1 MNKFSGQKSSLKNR
15 RVALALAATFFVST
29 QGPIFVGLASPSFF
43 VRPSLGVSRTPL
55 GVMSFGAPGFGEV
68 SDAINLAN
76 GNVYLGTDTLSK
88 NNTPSSDASNANSI
102 GGAGW
107 TTTNRVRL
115 NGFSST
121 LTSAPGSL
129 GLELGDQS
137 TMSFQKQASVDWG
150 NAPKWIQRYQSAIGA
165 SFSFYKIDAKDG
177 VAFQPDWIVLRIK
190 AGETTFA
197 HYYAANGMRYTF
209 GFDGIN
215 ADFMQSSDQ
224 QYRSAKRGQPEGRPM
239 DGSTPFINGAW
250 PGTDFSYY
258 DTGKGLISVIRDEYG
273 RTTRYEWNANQTLR
287 QINELVTDPQNA
299 DSYTRRTDFTY
310 LPSNLISTVTYTAK
324 DGRGG
329 SLVRTVGFTYESDG
343 RINKI
348 TRATKGGSRNT
359 SYFYNATNKQLV
371 ARVSTTDGGGA
382 LLEPDVFYNYSGSGY
397 EATFVPGLST
407 TVVDTTVSSN
417 NCPNPATGSMLVP
430 NDGGNDGQAVF
441 LGCNVSVAT
450 YTVPAGVQN
459 ARYRV
464 SLRAKA
470 QELDGPP
477 IAEVKLNGTTIAV
490 PSWTGNTYRDGD
502 IAEATVKAGDL
513 ITVGFT
519 NDKCGTDV
527 LPCNAENDRNLFVDT
542 ITLNKIGATLNT
554 ATNTFSDAAA
564 TDSIATNVPGNGNVA
579 VILPND
585 LVKGFYT
592 IRVRGRGDQYQGAPI
607 LEVKQD
613 GAVIATASVPST
625 TYRTYTMGGA
635 NLVPGGTLAVNFPND
650 FANAGGDRNLY
661 VDNIELEQVYST
673 QKKSRI
679 LSVTQGDK
687 AQEYEI
693 DQFDRLRRKSVTD
706 TNSIAGT
713 VKTLEWRYEYY
724 KSGNLALEIEP
735 SGKTTHYAY
744 DLQGRLVRSTVYKSN
759 PFGPNYQPMVDAGLE
774 VTGDADYVFAR
785 GDRVNLKVTV
795 VNDLSRQGV
804 AWTFKD
810 DGGSA
815 MSPSNFSETAA
826 SSVNS
831 DGVYTLTA
839 SFDAPNFAVTWSDS
853 SSPKT
858 RTGYSIALRTKNG
871 GVVKQITYAVS
882 TKVRSLALT
891 NVPSYVIIAPSCV
904 QSAISYNSG
913 NAQCDSSLTVGGSA
927 EVYPQFAGL
936 DSSLVFDWV
945 AGPPGLALPSNSPT
959 IALPYPSDANFARD
973 HPDDQSLTLRACSAV
988 ERDFCTTQ
996 TIQIRYMS
1004 LQNTDSGDLTSDRW
1018 DSPSPGPVPSQG
1030 SLPTYVQLAKN
1041 EYKKLA
1047 VRIRNKP
1054 NNYSVPVSWSI
1065 TNWYSYMNDD
1075 YYARLVGDPLAVG
1088 PYHDNDYRGVLDQN
1102 GCFTAPSVGHDGAL
1116 WYYRSERR
1124 YILIRATLPVSGQY
1138 IENWFQIN
1146 HNDNAPTGFVPFCGP
1161 LRALIIGSPPPA
1173 NGNPSTIGYSNWG
1186 NIIGSGG
1193 FKTPFSLGFE
1203 TTVEFS
1209 STVQPGYET
1218 LQRLIYDSTN
1228 RLVSSYRRGTLT
1240 PISAGGLVTQYKGV
1254 EQSNAYAQTAY
1265 TDTVSNQ
1272 TFELLNKV
1280 TSTTY
1285 VGGTLS
1291 RAGAEP
1297 SGYALDMTGAYR
1309 KRWSERNFN
1318 DRGLPSQEYAYPN
1331 IDNYYVG
1338 TTWKYWST
1346 DASDNVS
1353 GLVTATLPAVP
1364 GSTALTAVQYPDQV
1378 SQINIGTNQF
1388 GNFGSVQSKV
1398 QSFVYDVLGNPVQV
1412 TLEGV
1417 VGDVTSTVTAEVAA
1431 TATTP
1436 KIPSA
1441 TTAITVTK
1449 WNRVTDRGFNG
1460 FGQSI
1465 WERVTLQDSAGVVK
1479 NLGSERGMTYA
1490 ATGELLSEW
1499 SGNPKNLTKYSFNA
1513 SNRLTTAQRG
1523 VGDGTWS
1530 ATSVLNPVRQEMQ
1543 YAYDEFGR
1551 PSNVKEK
1558 NQTAT
1563 TTTYDSLDRTIKV
1576 VKPDGSSVQTQYA
1589 VTGSASEVKVFKPGG
1604 TLKTTTSSTFESLGR
1619 LTAQTMTPTDG
1630 SPSYSLSYQ
1639 FDIYGRTLA
1648 ITHSDTSLSASDLER
1663 TTAMLYDE
1671 EGNLTFQ
1678 RGMTMRGADGGF
1690 VGTADSRQAATQMI
1704 YDNSNRRIETRVRL
1718 YGAGSTVDAGTDTAT
1733 TRARYDAFGNLF
1745 ETTDANGYTSSLA
1758 FDAAGNAFASSRTL
1772 WKGTEAAEIPGKSTG
1787 TFAVTGAAFDA
1798 AGRAVKV
1805 VDAAGGIKQVRYD
1818 TLGNKTAEVDERG
1831 YVTKGYTYTDDG
1843 LPLGVWEPK
1852 FGAGSTAQIG
1862 SFNFANPGVQSGTT
1876 NPSGHVLTQFYVYDA
1891 TTNRPY
1897 PNKILRAVASDT
1909 GQLTNT
1915 GTGGAETSYTY
1926 DWAGRVKTATLPADA
1941 QGTTHT
1947 ITQSYDESGNTTQVI
1962 DADGFTTTFKFD
1974 YRNKVTEQKLL
1985 ARSGNTTDSSAG
1997 LSGGLTSSFKYD
2009 AFGNLIQKNERGLIT
2024 DYAYNSLGKAVAESR
2039 PRKSGVSLATAG
2051 FKRFAY
2057 RLDGEKVGESNYS
2070 YAGTFVNQPSTQVTV
2085 TAVPAD
2091 FATAGNR
2098 MVFELDPGARV
2109 VKEAS
2114 YGYFYRPS
2122 GIAGTDNTNYNTA
2135 LQTEKIVSYT
2145 YNGLNLRV
2153 KRDFDGNPFINAN
2166 QRDATGL
2173 FLRKRGLAP
2182 WISPSYD
2189 NDADTAYR
2197 TYSRY
2202 DNRGKLLEQ
2211 YDQNAAITGTNSF
2224 NRFTYEYSPS
2234 QRESKVSRDVRV
2246 RVPAMRQAAG
2256 GAWADATLG
2265 GTILLAAT
2273 VGSTTTTFNERD
2285 LLLKTTVSDQSANNI
2300 KDLSAAISRV
2310 TDYLYFADGSKKQ
2323 VTVNDAQTSG
2333 GNSTVKYTYDLR
2345 GREIKLED
2353 SNGAKDSRR
2362 DASDVLLPANQRV
2375 NIAGTATTNTKY
2387 NGGGVTETK
2396 VTDQAGKCYYQE
2408 NKTTTLSGMPVENK
2422 EWTWEPDFDGY
2433 THPGFACGTGT
2444 PSKTTVNVYNVEG
2457 MPLKKTINSSPTHY
2471 EAYESFKGDVTAN
2484 VVTDVS
2490 YETQFGYPKQTV
2502 TKINQAQ
2509 TGAFWEQI
2517 GTNTVCT
2524 DIAIQVFNDSRN
2536 GASVT
2541 STFCDGHTATVN
2553 VPPATF
2559 DANGILITKGEATR
2573 SEATREQVPV
2583 YGYSAVRTVNQD
2595 EKVKT
2600 YTLTTNAVGRSIAE
2614 SMATTVK
2621 GAAVT
2626 EAGDGTKTYVLD
2638 SQGNRLKAFG
2648 GTSDGFIKRYSAD
2661 DRAENF
2667 FKWQGTA
2674 AEPYAAY
2681 NDFRFDPAGQQ
2692 VLSSTGGLK
2701 QLVSTVKYEIVRDS
2715 SVGHFAESQ
2724 VQFVRKR
2731 VGKTGNWIA
2740 VPAAQDYAN
2749 AANDLTKDGSY
2760 SPADGIV
2767 DGVDWSPVV
2776 PFSVTPNTGG
2786 SYTLEAPTKPLSAQ
2800 TGIDPSSVTPPN
2812 TSATPNT
2819 SVGSGQVTAPG
2830 GSNAV
2835 PNTPNQV
2842 TPPAEP
2848 GGSGDQPT
2856 LKPQSTSAGSEGN
2869 TVSTPA
2875 VGVIVTTTAPEQ
2887 KPAASSGTN
2896 PPAPS
2901 NTPASAPSAS
2911 KPTTATQPLQAP
2923 SSVLPTS
2930 VSGTN
2935 ASSVTTP
2942 ASSSSSV
2949 TPNTGVNSSAVSA
2962 PSTTVTPNTGANT
2975 SSVAPPSATN
2985 QPLPPATNIP
2995 TPSGVTVKPG
3005 NEVSGSANNAPK
3017 FVIPF
3022 TLTEVSTGIE
3032 FNQFVSWWNNSIENG
3047 RSCNDQYARDT
3058 RAAAQKIGTDEA
3070 RFLAD
3075 LRIAMYVVIGKAF
3088 GANSPEMRHFINV
3101 SHQLALDL
3109 ACNKKEQI
3117 EFYMDLALNYFISAI
3132 KGQNKGQFSQIL
3144 NQLDYSLAFSK
3155 ANGKSIGSNREIW
3168 ASFGKLKTPV
3178 FNFSSNNQSV
3188 LKGILASLNGI
3199 IKSFPGTAP
3208 TGNGVPGSM
3217 VANGQQRLNEA
3228 QVNDSAS
3235 RRAQAN
3241 GEWDTGGTKS
3251 APCNSFSGDTKVWV
3265 AKQASDSS
3273 VRRSHPADAKESAKQ
3288 KSSRGIS
3295 SLKVSATSLLTTIAI
3310 SSVVVG
3316 TPVLAFNQQTTKQEI
3331 RPVTATHLHTD
3342 PVIVTLRLETTDGQR
3357 ETLKTTPEHPFAVR
3371 VGQDGQ
3377 INWVNAIDL
3386 NKGQSI
3392 ARANGESGR
3401 LISRNVEARQEPM
3414 YNLSVDD
3421 DHTYH
3426 VGDKRWLVH
3435 NSACE
3440 NLVLGFGKEVQN
3452 QIDREGGVRWGKG
3465 WGDGLE
3471 NYDFPELFLETL
3483 ADPNTKATFVFRP
3496 GMDLNAALDG
3506 GLRAETQGLFA
3517 GNYTNWEL
3525 YQIQQHPEWWDRIT
3539 WVDPQGKPID
3549 NPFLPAPK
3557 K

>member
-1 MNKFSGQKSSLKNR
+1 MSKFQAQRNSLKSR
-15 RVALALAATFFVST
+15 RIALALAATFFVST
-29 QGPIFVGLASPSFF
+29 QGPIFVGLAAPGFF
-43 VRPSLGVSRTPL
+43 VRPNLGVSRTPL

-88 NNTPSSDASNANSI
+88 NNTPSSDPSNANSI

-137 TMSFQKQASVDWG
+137 TMSFQKQASVDWVS
-150 NAPKWIQRYQSAIGA
+150 APKWIQRYQSAIGA
-165 SFSFYKIDAKDG
+165 AFSFYKIDAKDG

-197 HYYAANGMRYTF
+197 HYYAANGTRYTF

-215 ADFMQSSDQ
+215 ADFMQSLDQ
-224 QYRSAKRGQPEGRPM
+224 QYRSAKQGRPEGRPM
-239 DGSTPFINGAW
+239 DGSSPFINGAW

-273 RTTRYEWNANQTLR
+273 RTTRYEWNANQTLK
-287 QINELVTDPQNA
+287 QINELVTDPLNA
-299 DSYTRRTDFTY
+299 DSYTRRTDFAY

-329 SLVRTVGFTYESDG
+329 TLARTVSFAYESDG
-343 RINKI
+343 RISKI
-348 TRATKGGSRNT
+348 TRATKGGSRIT
-359 SYFYNATNKQLV
+359 SYFYNAANKQLV

-397 EATFVPGLST
+397 EAAFVPGLST
-407 TVVDTTVSSN
+407 TVVDTTVNSN

-441 LGCNVSVAT
+441 LGCNASVAT

-477 IAEVKLNGTTIAV
+477 IAEVKLNGTTIAT

-554 ATNTFSDAAA
+554 STNTFTDAAA

-592 IRVRGRGDQYQGAPI
+592 IRVRARGDQYQGAPI

-613 GAVIATASVPST
+613 GATIASTTVPSA
-625 TYRTYTMGGA
+625 TYKTYTVGGA
-635 NLVPGGTLAVNFPND
+635 NLIPGGTLAVNFPND
-650 FANAGGDRNLY
+650 FANTGGDRNLY

-724 KSGNLALEIEP
+724 KSGNLALEVEP

-744 DLQGRLVRSTVYKSN
+744 DLQGRLVRSAVYKSN
-759 PFGPNYQPMVDAGLE
+759 PFGPNYQPTVDAGLE
-774 VTGDADYVFAR
+774 ITGDADYVFAR

-815 MSPSNFSETAA
+815 MSPSNFNESA
-826 SSVNS
+826 STSVNS

-839 SFDAPNFAVTWSDS
+839 SFDAPNFAVSWSDS

-913 NAQCDSSLTVGGSA
+913 NAQCDSGLTVGGSA

-959 IALPYPSDANFARD
+959 IALPYPSDPNFARD

-1004 LQNTDSGDLTSDRW
+1004 LQNTDSGDLPSDRW

-1088 PYHDNDYRGVLDQN
+1088 TYHDNDYRGVLDQN

-1186 NIIGSGG
+1186 NVIGSGG
-1193 FKTPFSLGFE
+1193 SGTPISLGFE
-1203 TTVEFS
+1203 SSLEFIS
-1209 STVQPGYET
+1209 AVQPGYET
-1218 LQRLIYDSTN
+1218 LQRLAYDNTN
-1228 RLVSSYRRGTLT
+1228 RIISSYRRGTLT
-1240 PISAGGLVTQYKGV
+1240 PINAGGLVTQYKGV
-1254 EQSNAYAQTAY
+1254 EQTNAYSQTVY
-1265 TDTVSNQ
+1265 TDTGSNQ
-1272 TFELLNKV
+1272 AFELLNKV

-1291 RAGAEP
+1291 QSGAEP

-1346 DASDNVS
+1346 DAGGNVS
-1353 GLVTATLPAVP
+1353 SLVTATLPAVP
-1364 GSTALTAVQYPDQV
+1364 GTTALTALQYPDQV
-1378 SQINIGTNQF
+1378 SQINIDTNQF
-1388 GNFGSVQSKV
+1388 GNLSNSVQSKV
-1398 QSFVYDVLGNPVQV
+1398 QRFAYDALGNPVQV

-1417 VGDVTSTVTAEVAA
+1417 AGDVTSTVTAEVAA
-1431 TATTP
+1431 TATAP
-1436 KIPSA
+1436 KIPG
-1441 TTAITVTK
+1441 TTTDITATK

-1460 FGQSI
+1460 FGQTI
-1465 WERVTLQDSAGVVK
+1465 WERVTLQDGAGVVK

-1499 SGNPKNLTKYSFNA
+1499 SGNAKNLTKYSYNA

-1530 ATSVLNPVRQEMQ
+1530 ASSVLNPVRQEMQ

-1551 PSNVKEK
+1551 PSSVKEK

-1563 TTTYDSLDRTIKV
+1563 TTTYDSLDRTIKA

-1589 VTGSASEVKVFKPGG
+1589 VAGSASEVKAFKPGG
-1604 TLKTTTSSTFESLGR
+1604 TLKTTTSSTFDSLGR
-1619 LTAQTMTPTDG
+1619 LTTETMTPTDG
-1630 SPSYSLSYQ
+1630 SPSYTLSYQ
-1639 FDIYGRTLA
+1639 YDIYGRTLA
-1648 ITHSDTSLSASDLER
+1648 VTHSDTSLSASDLER
-1663 TTAMLYDE
+1663 TTAMQYDE

-1678 RGMTMRGADGGF
+1678 RGMTMRGVDGGF
-1690 VGTADSRQAATQMI
+1690 VGTADSRQAATQMV

-1718 YGAGSTVDAGTDTAT
+1718 YGAGTTVDAGTDTAT

-1745 ETTDANGYTSSLA
+1745 ETRDANGYTSSLA

-1772 WKGTEAAEIPGKSTG
+1772 WKGTEAAEIPGKGAS
-1787 TFAVTGAAFDA
+1787 TFAITGAAFDA

-1852 FGAGSTAQIG
+1852 FGAGSAAQIG
-1862 SFNFANPGVQSGTT
+1862 SYNFANPAVQSGTT
-1876 NPSGHVLTQFYVYDA
+1876 NPSGHVLTQFNIYDA

-1897 PNKILRAVASDT
+1897 PTKILRAVASDT

-1915 GTGGAETSYTY
+1915 GTGGAESSYTY

-1985 ARSGNTTDSSAG
+1985 ARSGNATDSSAG

-2009 AFGNLIQKNERGLIT
+2009 AFGNLTQKNERGLIT

-2039 PRKSGVSLATAG
+2039 PRKSSVSLSTAG

-2057 RLDGEKVGESNYS
+2057 RLDGEKVGETNYS

-2098 MVFELDPGARV
+2098 MVFELDPGTRV

-2114 YGYFYRPS
+2114 YGYFHRPS
-2122 GIAGTDNTNYNTA
+2122 GLAGTDITNYNTA

-2182 WISPSYD
+2182 WPSPSYD

-2211 YDQNAAITGTNSF
+2211 YDQNAAITATNSF
-2224 NRFTYEYSPS
+2224 NRFTYEYSSS
-2234 QRESKVSRDVRV
+2234 QRESKVSRDIRV
-2246 RVPAMRQAAG
+2246 RAPAMRQASG
-2256 GAWADATLG
+2256 GAWADTTLG

-2300 KDLSAAISRV
+2300 KDLSAATSRV

-2345 GREIKLED
+2345 GREVKLED
-2353 SNGAKDSRR
+2353 SNGGRDSRR
-2362 DASDVLLPANQRV
+2362 DEKDQLLPVAIQNNISGIATILTEYLGGGQKRSIVKDGSGVCKYQDDRMLTLGGQVAERKEWEFQPNDSDKGVSYAAFSCGQNSPTRHLIMKYTASGDTAQTSIDYASTNVELARYFFGTSTTKQTNVLTYDNQFGQNTQEV
-2375 NIAGTATTNTKY
+2375 GTIITNNFGKNWETAEVCTNQTIAVTNT
-2387 NGGGVTETK
+2387 GDAAVT
-2396 VTDQAGKCYYQE
+2396 VD
-2408 NKTTTLSGMPVENK
+2408 
-2422 EWTWEPDFDGY
+2422 
-2433 THPGFACGTGT
+2433 
-2444 PSKTTVNVYNVEG
+2444 
-2457 MPLKKTINSSPTHY
+2457 
-2471 EAYESFKGDVTAN
+2471 
-2484 VVTDVS
+2484 
-2490 YETQFGYPKQTV
+2490 
-2502 TKINQAQ
+2502 
-2509 TGAFWEQI
+2509 
-2517 GTNTVCT
+2517 
-2524 DIAIQVFNDSRN
+2524 
-2536 GASVT
+2536 
-2541 STFCDGHTATVN
+2541 STFCDGSSSSVTIAPHSTG
-2553 VPPATF
+2553 F
-2559 DANGILITKGEATR
+2559 R
-2573 SEATREQVPV
+2573 SEAVRRMVDVGWGADGSFNESITRL
-2583 YGYSAVRTVNQD
+2583 
-2595 EKVKT
+2595 KT
-2600 YTLTTNAVGRSIAE
+2600 TTTIFNKNGNSVSEGRNTLKNGQSVIE
-2614 SMATTVK
+2614 D
-2621 GAAVT
+2621 
-2626 EAGDGTKTYVLD
+2626 GDGQSNFILA
-2638 SQGNRLKAFG
+2638 SNGNRIKVLG
-2648 GTSDGFIKRYSAD
+2648 GKYADYVKRHDADGQ
-2661 DRAENF
+2661 AEMF
-2667 FKWQGTA
+2667 FKWLGTISDPIA
-2674 AEPYAAY
+2674 QYS
-2681 NDFRFDPAGQQ
+2681 DFRRDPLGSEI
-2692 VLSSTGGLK
+2692 LSSTAGLK
-2701 QLVSTVKYEIVRDS
+2701 QILNTTKYEIVRDS
-2715 SVGHFAESQ
+2715 NASYFTQGDLQ
-2724 VQFVRKR
+2724 GIRKR
-2731 VGKTGNWIA
+2731 VGKYGNYATIA
-2740 VPAAQDYAN
+2740 ASDDYNSAQNSSIRDE
-2749 AANDLTKDGSY
+2749 SY
-2760 SPADGIV
+2760 TLADGIV
-2767 DGVDWSPVV
+2767 DGVKWSAVV
-2776 PFSVTPNTGG
+2776 PFSVVPNTSGQ
-2786 SYTLEAPTKPLSAQ
+2786 YVLEAPQKPLSTQ

-2812 TSATPNT
+2812 SSAIPN
-2819 SVGSGQVTAPG
+2819 SGG
-2830 GSNAV
+2830 
-2835 PNTPNQV
+2835 PNSQV
-2842 TPPAEP
+2842 TPPQN
-2848 GGSGDQPT
+2848 GSTAPSLPSQVDPPEKKPT
-2856 LKPQSTSAGSEGN
+2856 QSGSNTSNLQSPTSPQSSTS
-2869 TVSTPA
+2869 VSTGDKVSA
-2875 VGVIVTTTAPEQ
+2875 
-2887 KPAASSGTN
+2887 PAAGVTVTSQTTQTQTPTSGKTS
-2896 PPAPS
+2896 PPATANPNNAGQIQGLQS
-2901 NTPASAPSAS
+2901 
-2911 KPTTATQPLQAP
+2911 PT
-2923 SSVLPTS
+2923 SVLPPS
-2930 VSGTN
+2930 IGSSN
-2935 ASSVTTP
+2935 ASAISAPQGNT
-2942 ASSSSSV
+2942 SSV
-2949 TPNTGVNSSAVSA
+2949 TPNTGVNSSGVTA
-2962 PSTTVTPNTGANT
+2962 PQNSPTPNTGTST
-2975 SSVAPPSATN
+2975 SSVTTPAATSSVVPS
-2985 QPLPPATNIP
+2985 
-2995 TPSGVTVKPG
+2995 VTGKPD
-3005 NEVSGSANNAPK
+3005 
-3017 FVIPF
+3017 
-3022 TLTEVSTGIE
+3022 ST
-3032 FNQFVSWWNNSIENG
+3032 
-3047 RSCNDQYARDT
+3047 T
-3058 RAAAQKIGTDEA
+3058 
-3070 RFLAD
+3070 
-3075 LRIAMYVVIGKAF
+3075 
-3088 GANSPEMRHFINV
+3088 
-3101 SHQLALDL
+3101 
-3109 ACNKKEQI
+3109 
-3117 EFYMDLALNYFISAI
+3117 
-3132 KGQNKGQFSQIL
+3132 
-3144 NQLDYSLAFSK
+3144 
-3155 ANGKSIGSNREIW
+3155 
-3168 ASFGKLKTPV
+3168 
-3178 FNFSSNNQSV
+3178 
-3188 LKGILASLNGI
+3188 
-3199 IKSFPGTAP
+3199 
-3208 TGNGVPGSM
+3208 
-3217 VANGQQRLNEA
+3217 
-3228 QVNDSAS
+3228 
-3235 RRAQAN
+3235 
-3241 GEWDTGGTKS
+3241 
-3251 APCNSFSGDTKVWV
+3251 
-3265 AKQASDSS
+3265 SS
-3273 VRRSHPADAKESAKQ
+3273 VRPPITGNSGEGQ
-3288 KSSRGIS
+3288 
-3295 SLKVSATSLLTTIAI
+3295 VT
-3310 SSVVVG
+3310 
-3316 TPVLAFNQQTTKQEI
+3316 VLAIIEVPTGVSWEDFQNFI
-3331 RPVTATHLHTD
+3331 SD
-3342 PVIVTLRLETTDGQR
+3342 YLEKR
-3357 ETLKTTPEHPFAVR
+3357 SSIEAKYR
-3371 VGQDGQ
+3371 KDGQ
-3377 INWVNAIDL
+3377 ITMQDVQNVNREMSNWLADRIISRARNVLGEPYLTRVTFVVATVRAEFNDPAEQVAYLLYFGAVVYYGNAKDEGVLARYEIDRQYNFALALRAAKQGKSLDGLPFVGSQSQRPNQFYSQYFLNPDGTLNANGIKTLMIAQMTDFYGYDAKKGLETRENSINLTLAALKDAAQAVSIVVLIYIGGEAVWAVMQVVRGVLTLTVVAGASLRQLGDQINPGGVNAQGRGVNCVYCAIATDSTVRGNAASALPVTLNSYGSAGGQGVRISVLTEQYGGSFTGMSVRQIEQFISNGGPGTQGIVVGLRFLSAHAFNVVNQNGKAVFID
-3386 NKGQSI
+3386 GQSGTL
-3392 ARANGESGR
+3392 A
-3401 LISRNVEARQEPM
+3401 
-3414 YNLSVDD
+3414 NLSDG
-3421 DHTYH
+3421 Y
-3426 VGDKRWLVH
+3426 
-3435 NSACE
+3435 
-3440 NLVLGFGKEVQN
+3440 
-3452 QIDREGGVRWGKG
+3452 VR
-3465 WGDGLE
+3465 
-3471 NYDFPELFLETL
+3471 FLFLTTRL
-3483 ADPNTKATFVFRP
+3483 
-3496 GMDLNAALDG
+3496 G
-3506 GLRAETQGLFA
+3506 G
-3517 GNYTNWEL
+3517 
-3525 YQIQQHPEWWDRIT
+3525 
-3539 WVDPQGKPID
+3539 K
-3549 NPFLPAPK
+3549 
-3557 K
+3557 